1 MSIKPHTVSV
11 TGLGSAKNGFYN
23 WWFQRISAIAIVFL
37 GLWLLISFVGIS
49 DLSYGQMMDWFQEPI
64 HAFLLIL
71 TILSVGIH
79 SKLGIEVIIE
89 DYVHSKATKVISLI
103 LNVLL
108 HISLTALGVFSI
120 VVLFI
125 GV

>member
-1 MSIKPHTVSV
+1 MKPQTNSV
-11 TGLGSAKNGFYN
+11 TGLGSAKNGFDH
-23 WWFQRISAIAIVFL
+23 WWSQRISAIAIVFL
-37 GLWLLISFVGIS
+37 GLWLLVSFVGIS
-49 DLSYGQMMDWFQEPI
+49 EFNYAQMMNWFKKPI

-71 TILSVGIH
+71 TILSVGLH

-89 DYVHSKATKVISLI
+89 DYVHSNATKTISLI

-108 HISLTALGVFSI
+108 HASLTALGVFSI
-120 VVLFI
+120 VVLFF